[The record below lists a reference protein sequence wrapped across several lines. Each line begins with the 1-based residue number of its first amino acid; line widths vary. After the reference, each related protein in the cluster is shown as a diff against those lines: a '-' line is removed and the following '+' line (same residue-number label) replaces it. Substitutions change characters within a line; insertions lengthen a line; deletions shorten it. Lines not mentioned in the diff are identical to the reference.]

1 VSYTYLQ
8 FGFGGAAVLLAVAAY
23 AVKSKRGALGWAAA
37 SALAAGLAAY
47 NQVFWVTAVFGM
59 MVPWA
64 LFSATSYLDSAW
76 RTKVGFC
83 IYLSCAAALC
93 IYPTYIDERF
103 DRPDQDPS
111 FTPEQQ
117 AEIDARSKAGE
128 FGFGRFVRA
137 NIPFRLVRGLDL
149 KGGFRVE
156 YVVDVQQAIKDRRD
170 RAFDTVRTELARSF
184 KIIGDDQL
192 PNVENLEKLAER
204 VVVTKPRED
213 VGKIVITFK
222 DEADVA
228 VVNDDFKKAFTGE
241 FGIVQGGGEKKKIV
255 TFQMKKD
262 AQDEYRKRA
271 VDEAKQT
278 VLRRVDTLGL
288 KEAAVSPRGDSIVIE
303 MPGTD
308 DRSFKEIVDIVSQT
322 ARLEFKLPD
331 DDADFFGAMAQQADA
346 GQCESCTAEGIV
358 FGREN
363 APGYQGI
370 KSYAVLRKRPGES
383 MKAARERFKLWV
395 ENNLEVPDTHQVV
408 YGKELRMNEDTGE
421 IEEEGWRSYYLFSK
435 AEVTGDQIH
444 RRAGAPD
451 QSDRGLGGWHVNL
464 EFTPAAETRFE
475 EITGKN
481 VKRRFA
487 IVLDGPSRARP
498 SSSRKIS
505 GGGAQHHDGAGSLD
519 DQLATPKK
527 LELVLRSGALPAPI
541 SPRTSSSSG
550 PAWVRTPSPRAS
562 RAAPR
567 VPCLV
572 LVFMVVYYNRAGLI
586 ANVAVIFNLLL
597 QMSRSSRCSAPSL
610 TLPGIAGLVLTIGI
624 AVDANVLINERIRD
638 ELRARQEPAQAVDI
652 GYDKAFSA
660 ILDGHVTTLISGLIL
675 AQYGTGPIKGFAV
688 TLIVGIARQPLHRRR
703 VHPPHVRL
711 GRALAA
717 KSRTSTS
724 ADEKAPWYSS
734 SRASSTSWG
743 SAGISGPPLRCSSC
757 RQHHHVLRARPEA
770 GAPTSRAAPR
780 WRWRSSSRR
789 ARGRA
794 RGHRGH
800 QDRSGRPGFR
810 GPRGRRR
817 ARPGEPLSHPR
828 PRGFERQRGRQAR
841 HLAAALLR

>member
-1 VSYTYLQ
+1 MSYTYLQ

-346 GQCESCTAEGIV
+346 GQCESCTTEGIV

-421 IEEEGWRSYYLFSK
+421 IEEEGWRSYYVFSK
-435 AEVTGDQIH
+435 AEVTGDQIQ
-444 RRAGAPD
+444 AASKSADSSPG
-451 QSDRGLGGWHVNL
+451 GLGRWQVNL
-464 EFTPAAETRFE
+464 EFDASGASSFE
-475 EITGKN
+475 RITGAN
-481 VKRRFA
+481 VGKRFL
-487 IVLDGPSRARP
+487 IILDEAVESAPTIQS
-498 SSSRKIS
+498 KIS
-505 GGGAQHHDGAGSLD
+505 GGGARITMGQGSTQ
-519 DQLATPKK
+519 DQLKNAEK
-527 LELVLRSGALPAPI
+527 LELVLKSGALPAPLDYKGMQKI
-541 SPRTSSSSG
+541 G
-550 PAWVRTPSPRAS
+550 PSLGQDAILQGIKGAGLGF
-562 RAAPR
+562 AA
-567 VPCLV
+567 
-572 LVFMVVYYNRAGLI
+572 VFLIMIVIYARAGLI
-586 ANVAVIFNLLL
+586 ANVAVLFNLLL
-597 QMSRSSRCSAPSL
+597 QMMVLTMFGAAL
-610 TLPGIAGLVLTIGI
+610 TLPGLAGLALTAGI

-638 ELRARQEPAQAVDI
+638 EMRAGKSARQAVDI
-652 GYDKAFSA
+652 GYDRAFSA
-660 ILDGHVTTLISGLIL
+660 IIDGHVTTLISGIIL
-675 AQYGTGPIKGFAV
+675 FQYGTGPVKGFAV
-688 TLIVGIARQPLHRRR
+688 TLMIGMITSLFTAVICT
-703 VHPPHVRL
+703 RL
-711 GRALAA
+711 VF
-717 KSRTSTS
+717 
-724 ADEKAPWYSS
+724 DW
-734 SRASSTSWG
+734 
-743 SAGISGPPLRCSSC
+743 
-757 RQHHHVLRARPEA
+757 VV
-770 GAPTSRAAPR
+770 R
-780 WRWRSSSRR
+780 WRKVKQISI
-789 ARGRA
+789 G
-794 RGHRGH
+794 
-800 QDRSGRPGFR
+800 
-810 GPRGRRR
+810 
-817 ARPGEPLSHPR
+817 
-828 PRGFERQRGRQAR
+828 
-841 HLAAALLR
+841 